1 MSLARGTFV
10 SVAMLVAAAL
20 ACSEAAGPA
29 ALQEHDHGDM
39 AGAPSFAGAQVTP
52 AGATRFEAR
61 LAEINGSSAHGWAR
75 VEIVGGNLVVS
86 THGSGMARDSVTP
99 QHIHVNDGCENGGA
113 ILINLDAGLALPS
126 EAPGVGA
133 AYPVAN
139 GAGVLKY
146 EATRSLADLRAGWNS
161 ANGTTFETDDALL
174 AALDLENRNVHQHVA
189 FGPPFPAV
197 NCGPVD
203 LVN

>member
-20 ACSEAAGPA
+20 ACSETAEPA

-52 AGATRFEAR
+52 PGVTRFEAR

-99 QHIHVNDGCENGGA
+99 QHIHSNPTCAVPGGP
-113 ILINLDAGLALPS
+113 LINLDRGLTVTGESPSNGPTFPSTNAG
-126 EAPGVGA
+126 
-133 AYPVAN
+133 
-139 GAGVLKY
+139 GVLNY
-146 EATRSLADLRAGWNS
+146 QVSRSLADLRTAVN
-161 ANGTTFETDDALL
+161 TFFGQALTSDAELI
-174 AALDLENRNVHQHVA
+174 AWLDLGNRNIHMHQPLA
-189 FGPPFPAV
+189 PFT
-197 NCGPVD
+197 PVD
-203 LVN
+203 CGAVEPK

>member
-20 ACSEAAGPA
+20 ACSEAAEPA
-29 ALQEHDHGDM
+29 ALQEHDHGGL

-99 QHIHVNDGCENGGA
+99 QHIHSNPTCAVPGGP
-113 ILINLDAGLALPS
+113 LINLDRGLTVTGESPSNGPTFPSTNAG
-126 EAPGVGA
+126 
-133 AYPVAN
+133 
-139 GAGVLKY
+139 GVLNY
-146 EATRSLADLRAGWNS
+146 QVSRSLADLRTAVN
-161 ANGTTFETDDALL
+161 TFFGQALTSDAELI
-174 AALDLENRNVHQHVA
+174 AWLDLGNRNIHMHQPLA
-189 FGPPFPAV
+189 PFT
-197 NCGPVD
+197 PVD
-203 LVN
+203 CGAVDPK